1 MKKKIAIAALGM
13 LMTMGS
19 TTVLASGSIGHGNM
33 SVFQGEQLV
42 DKLSGQNPIAESS
55 LLVCDGK
62 CMIKSQGISLVAADQ
77 AKFAIQNEES
87 VFNLYVRSGKVDYVI
102 SDNARKIAFHTPEGT
117 YTVAD
122 VIFNASSSPVVRGSV
137 QVSASGETEIEVTE
151 GRLVFA
157 TGDGMK
163 TVDANNKIVLA
174 VLPAAGAAGAGAAGA
189 GIGTG
194 VIVGGSLVAAAAV
207 VTTVVVVDNNNK
219 SDDPAPVAAATP
231 TPAAS
236 TPAPSTPPVA
246 SPSS

>member
-13 LMTMGS
+13 LMAMGS

>member
-13 LMTMGS
+13 LMAMGS

-207 VTTVVVVDNNNK
+207 VTTVVVIDNNN
-219 SDDPAPVAAATP
+219 SDDDP
-231 TPAAS
+231 AS

>member
-1 MKKKIAIAALGM
+1 MKKKIVVAALGM
-13 LMTMGS
+13 LMAMGS

-33 SVFQGEQLV
+33 SVFQGDQLV

-62 CMIKSQGISLVAADQ
+62 CMVKSEGISLVATDQ
-77 AKFAIQNEES
+77 AKFAIQNEDS

-102 SDNARKIAFHTPEGT
+102 SDNARQIAFHTPEGT

-137 QVSASGETEIEVTE
+137 QVSETGETEIEVTE

-157 TGDGMK
+157 TGDGVK

-174 VLPAAGAAGAGAAGA
+174 VLPAAGAGTTGAGAGLSTGA
-189 GIGTG
+189 M
-194 VIVGGSLVAAAAV
+194 VGGALVAAAV
-207 VTTVVVVDNNNK
+207 VTTVVVVDNNSGGG
-219 SDDPAPVAAATP
+219 SDDSGAAAQPVAA
-231 TPAAS
+231 
-236 TPAPSTPPVA
+236 PSSSPRPSVA